1 VNNLPSSTGHLRY
14 LRSWPKLVMSRW
26 KWSFALILALFSVFL
41 FLHEK
46 QVAVD
51 NLHDFYQANALPGR
65 KGLTGYYFRQ
75 MSWAGR
81 SFLTTFNQSMD
92 FSEKSGYPWATQKY
106 FSVRFSGLLTVDH
119 RRRVNISITSDDGSL
134 ILLDGIRVL
143 DNLGIHPAREVRAP
157 VKLTPGVHSLDILYF
172 QNDGEASLRL
182 DMPADLWPR
191 LTPLAEG
198 LDAGKL
204 WALNRAV
211 EMWHWRTWMALAL
224 ALVVFLLMLSPY
236 PCLAPGSLR
245 NWLRLRWP
253 HLCVCLLTG
262 AIMCLGLDS
271 LPGVEGDEAW
281 IGLVAF
287 MKHWQG
293 VEPILTS
300 SSYVSIYAAVNPA
313 WLLQFIAPL
322 NTLLVRLTSV
332 FFNSLSLFFFGLAME
347 RRLGRRSGLLVMA
360 LMGSATWLLV
370 LGRIAWEPTTY
381 TNICAAVG
389 LYGFVRARDNWW
401 AACLCGIAFGLGV
414 MVHGIFIMF
423 LLGFGLMLLLE
434 GRLALLKDWRL
445 WLGVMSMILVNLNL
459 VIDVLSGSVLSDTGM
474 NFNPAD
480 VLQRAG
486 AVLTYTLPKVLS
498 GDMYALFFSGELIL
512 PTLPIFLVLLLLFSL
527 YLPWREP
534 DPKTRQTLRG
544 LWRLTLGSL
553 SAGILM
559 MPKIFLRYFEPFN
572 ISVTL
577 FMAACLGS
585 LWSHPGWK
593 GVTTK
598 ILAALII
605 LGGLMCYS
613 INCFWPHYHEGGR
626 PFQPIKM
633 WKNPGV
639 LAFESS
645 LFWFAKKDLYHRLSS
660 YDASTF
666 APLYYISMPLRFLEV
681 TDDEGKRGLNII
693 FKPEPDCH
701 VVFFREEE
709 IGQKK
714 WVNQQRVI
722 ARIISMGGYP
732 ISLGER
738 LDKKYMAYYIPG
750 KTPSV
755 QPGPR

>member
-1 VNNLPSSTGHLRY
+1 MPSSGGRGL
-14 LRSWPKLVMSRW
+14 
-26 KWSFALILALFSVFL
+26 LAIISG
-41 FLHEK
+41 K
-46 QVAVD
+46 C
-51 NLHDFYQANALPGR
+51 PGR
-65 KGLTGYYFRQ
+65 
-75 MSWAGR
+75 GR
-81 SFLTTFNQSMD
+81 PFLTTFNQSMD
-92 FSEKSGYPWATQKY
+92 FSEKSGHPWATQKY
-106 FSVRFSGLLTVDH
+106 FSVRFNGLLTVDH
-119 RRRVNISITSDDGSL
+119 RHRVNISITSDDGSL

-157 VKLTPGVHSLDILYF
+157 VDLTPGVHSLEVLYF
-172 QNDGEASLRL
+172 QDAGEASLRL
-182 DMPADLWPR
+182 NIPANLWPR

-211 EMWHWRTWMALAL
+211 EMWHWRMWVALAL
-224 ALVVFLLMLSPY
+224 ALVVLLLMLSPY
-236 PCLAPGSLR
+236 PRLAPGSLR
-245 NWLRLRWP
+245 KWLRLRWP
-253 HLCVCLLTG
+253 HLCICLLTG
-262 AIMCLGLDS
+262 AIMSLGLDNM
-271 LPGVEGDEAW
+271 PGVEGDEAW
-281 IGLVAF
+281 IGLVTF

-293 VEPILTS
+293 VEPISAS

-313 WLLQFIAPL
+313 WLLQFVAPL
-322 NTLLVRLTSV
+322 NTLLVRLTAV

-370 LGRIAWEPTTY
+370 MGRIAWEPTTY
-381 TNICAAVG
+381 TSICAAVG
-389 LYGFVRARDNWW
+389 LYGFVRAWDNWW

-414 MVHGIFIMF
+414 MVHGIFIIF
-423 LLGFGLMLLLE
+423 LLGFGLMLFLE
-434 GRLALLKDWRL
+434 GRLALLKNARL
-445 WLGVMSMILVNLNL
+445 WLGLMSLILVNLNL
-459 VIDVLSGSVLSDTGM
+459 VINVFSGSLLIDSDM

-486 AVLTYTLPKVLS
+486 AVLIYTLPKVLS
-498 GDMYALFFSGELIL
+498 GDMYALFFSGEIIL

-527 YLPWREP
+527 YFPWRET

-544 LWRLTLGSL
+544 LWWMTLGSL
-553 SAGILM
+553 LAGILM

-585 LWSHPGWK
+585 LWSRPGWK

-613 INCFWPHYHEGGR
+613 INCLWSHYHEGGR

-639 LAFESS
+639 LDFESS

-660 YDASTF
+660 YDASAL
-666 APLYYISMPLRFLEV
+666 APQYYISMPLRFLEV

-693 FKPEPDCH
+693 FEPEPDCN
-701 VVFFREEE
+701 VVFFRQEET
-709 IGQKK
+709 GPRK
-714 WVNQQRVI
+714 WANQQREI
-722 ARIISMGGYP
+722 GRIRSMGGYP
-732 ISLGER
+732 LSLGER
-738 LDKKYMAYYIPG
+738 LDKQYMAYYIPG
-750 KTPSV
+750 KTPGV